1 MGLRILPHLPPP
13 ARLTGRRD
21 ALRCLS
27 SNQAQK
33 REPKSVAWLFS
44 CTVFCLAFFF
54 TWITISP
61 LSIPIWFVFGI
72 VMIIPFM
79 MEGCYDQHQMT
90 VVTQQTTVVQQVVP
104 QQPAININMA
114 QQPAQ
119 PIIMTSSQAATMQQ
133 QHMAMAQPA
142 YAQPQPQPGVI
153 DQSVPA
159 YAQQQQQPVVAAAQ
173 PVAVTAQAQPVAAV
187 ENPLASAPVMA
198 AAVQPLPEPE
208 GKGAGGP
215 GATSLAEFLAAANL
229 GQYQQALEAF
239 GASSVA
245 DLQDVSEEDLVQ
257 LGLKTLEVK
266 RLLRSIAEATSSG

>member
-1 MGLRILPHLPPP
+1 
-13 ARLTGRRD
+13 
-21 ALRCLS
+21 
-27 SNQAQK
+27 
-33 REPKSVAWLFS
+33 
-44 CTVFCLAFFF
+44 
-54 TWITISP
+54 
-61 LSIPIWFVFGI
+61 
-72 VMIIPFM
+72 
-79 MEGCYDQHQMT
+79 
-90 VVTQQTTVVQQVVP
+90 
-104 QQPAININMA
+104 
-114 QQPAQ
+114 
-119 PIIMTSSQAATMQQ
+119 MQQ

-142 YAQPQPQPGVI
+142 YAQPGVI

-159 YAQQQQQPVVAAAQ
+159 FAQQQQQPVVAAAQ
-173 PVAVTAQAQPVAAV
+173 PVAVMAQAQPVAAV

-198 AAVQPLPEPE
+198 AAVQLPEPE

-229 GQYQQALEAF
+229 GQYLQALEAF

>member
-1 MGLRILPHLPPP
+1 MGLHTLSP
-13 ARLTGRRD
+13 LTGRRD

-90 VVTQQTTVVQQVVP
+90 VVTQTQTVVQQVVP
-104 QQPAININMA
+104 QQPAININMT
-114 QQPAQ
+114 QPAQ
-119 PIIMTSSQAATMQQ
+119 PMIMTSSQ
-133 QHMAMAQPA
+133 AMAQPA
-142 YAQPQPQPGVI
+142 YAPQPGVI

-159 YAQQQQQPVVAAAQ
+159 YAQQQQPVVAAAQ

-229 GQYQQALEAF
+229 GQYLQALEAF

>member
-1 MGLRILPHLPPP
+1 M
-13 ARLTGRRD
+13 
-21 ALRCLS
+21 
-27 SNQAQK
+27 
-33 REPKSVAWLFS
+33 W
-44 CTVFCLAFFF
+44 
-54 TWITISP
+54 
-61 LSIPIWFVFGI
+61 
-72 VMIIPFM
+72 
-79 MEGCYDQHQMT
+79 
-90 VVTQQTTVVQQVVP
+90 
-104 QQPAININMA
+104 
-114 QQPAQ
+114 
-119 PIIMTSSQAATMQQ
+119 
-133 QHMAMAQPA
+133 
-142 YAQPQPQPGVI
+142 
-153 DQSVPA
+153 
-159 YAQQQQQPVVAAAQ
+159 QPVVAAAQ

-229 GQYQQALEAF
+229 GQYLQALEAF